1 MSTEEATGRVVS
13 VFGDIVSVAVDE
25 ENLHEMGIRGKFL
38 RIETKKGRSLIG
50 IVANLN
56 LIDELYRQSGGRL
69 PLVKGYRD
77 IALSRNEIIVSILGT
92 ITENGVDRKIDAI
105 PSPGD
110 EVFPIESDELQKIFS
125 SGDIRIGTLNTDP
138 TVSVKLDLNELA
150 TKHLAILAMTGS
162 GKSNAL
168 AVLLTRMLANYEY
181 PRILL
186 IDTHSEYVGLAK
198 EDSPVYDKTVVY
210 APTGKFKDILISSGI
225 KTAELEIPYW
235 LLTMEEWYS
244 LIGLDPRAT
253 RQRRQLRAA
262 LRDLKREF
270 GSDNAHLDDPIYF
283 PLDSL
288 IDELSGR
295 RDTDEILMKIEDSLE
310 NEEFQFIF
318 NPANS
323 LKLMKGEGL
332 EAVFNYIT
340 KPIVDAGLKIIAMG
354 GLSSDI
360 QNAVV
365 SMLLR
370 STFRFAIEAK
380 LLGRPLPTIIALEEA
395 HIYAPSYYATAKQI
409 VERIAKEGRKFGI
422 GLIVVSQR
430 PRELSE
436 TVLAQ
441 CGTLIALR
449 TVNPSDQRHIER
461 SMEDVTSMIIS
472 SLPGLGKGESVISGP
487 AVALPCLVKVDLF
500 DNVAEELGKRIGL
513 GGKDINFKEEWQKE
527 ISKEDVSR
535 IFSELYSGVE
545 QKKHAFEES
554 SKSSLELFFGEE

>member
-1 MSTEEATGRVVS
+1 
-13 VFGDIVSVAVDE
+13 
-25 ENLHEMGIRGKFL
+25 
-38 RIETKKGRSLIG
+38 
-50 IVANLN
+50 
-56 LIDELYRQSGGRL
+56 
-69 PLVKGYRD
+69 
-77 IALSRNEIIVSILGT
+77 
-92 ITENGVDRKIDAI
+92 
-105 PSPGD
+105 
-110 EVFPIESDELQKIFS
+110 
-125 SGDIRIGTLNTDP
+125 
-138 TVSVKLDLNELA
+138 
-150 TKHLAILAMTGS
+150 
-162 GKSNAL
+162 
-168 AVLLTRMLANYEY
+168 
-181 PRILL
+181 
-186 IDTHSEYVGLAK
+186 
-198 EDSPVYDKTVVY
+198 
-210 APTGKFKDILISSGI
+210 
-225 KTAELEIPYW
+225 
-235 LLTMEEWYS
+235 
-244 LIGLDPRAT
+244 
-253 RQRRQLRAA
+253 
-262 LRDLKREF
+262 
-270 GSDNAHLDDPIYF
+270 
-283 PLDSL
+283 
-288 IDELSGR
+288 
-295 RDTDEILMKIEDSLE
+295 
-310 NEEFQFIF
+310 
-318 NPANS
+318 
-323 LKLMKGEGL
+323 
-332 EAVFNYIT
+332 
-340 KPIVDAGLKIIAMG
+340 
-354 GLSSDI
+354 
-360 QNAVV
+360 
-365 SMLLR
+365 MLLR